1 MRGAYPKIQD
11 LQKRLALPVDLNS
24 EFASGSHDD
33 CDWTFHLLERTL
45 VFDVPE
51 HRQKESDG
59 FSRSSLRNTND
70 ISTRHDGGNSL
81 RLNRCRGG
89 EIEPL
94 NHVQTRQS

>member
-1 MRGAYPKIQD
+1 M
-11 LQKRLALPVDLNS
+11 DLNR

-45 VFDVPE
+45 VFNVPE
-51 HRQKESDG
+51 HGQKESDS
-59 FSRSSLRNTND
+59 FSRSRLRNTND

-81 RLNRCRGG
+81 RLNRRRGS

-94 NHVQTRQS
+94 DHVQTGQSQ